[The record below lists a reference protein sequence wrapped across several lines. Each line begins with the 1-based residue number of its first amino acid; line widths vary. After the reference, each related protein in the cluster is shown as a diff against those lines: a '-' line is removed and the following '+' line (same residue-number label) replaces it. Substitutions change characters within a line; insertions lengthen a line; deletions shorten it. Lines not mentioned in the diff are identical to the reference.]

1 MLGRSF
7 GRPFLIIIMAMPLQ
21 VRYNIN
27 MNNKTETA
35 KETLNMR
42 MKLSDKQRWKKTAKE
57 NAIPMSQLIIRAVN
71 KECERLEK

>member
-1 MLGRSF
+1 
-7 GRPFLIIIMAMPLQ
+7 MPLQ